1 VLIQERI
8 VVDSRSIDYLKS
20 TYFVWL
26 VKLKMNGNVPGV
38 FPGVNLRKMMKNP
51 DLLNNRLQK
60 VHNANSGVG
69 GVAGHNADKEVTAKK
84 DDPSDVWGYLE
95 AHAAFLGPSLWDN
108 EEEFKVE
115 NMDLDEFLLENG
127 IPIGEL
133 ATTSGSPAH
142 VTSPSTL
149 PTSSQPSPSS
159 SSSSSTDGSNK
170 SNNFDQNDESVD
182 FTALLETADNPTTS
196 RAPKEHEEENE
207 DQYSSDSSANSSND
221 LESMRTSKL
230 NVRAAKR
237 TPVTRKRKCAASSR
251 QPNVSD
257 DEDTL
262 IPGHDFDPRSR
273 QFSEEELRPQPMTK
287 KSRKQYVPDG
297 LKDEKYWARRQKNNV
312 AAKRSRDA
320 RRVKENQIAMRAN
333 FLENEVNA
341 VLKAE
346 LEKMTKLYHA
356 TLKRLQFYEKSAGK

>member
-1 VLIQERI
+1 
-8 VVDSRSIDYLKS
+8 
-20 TYFVWL
+20 
-26 VKLKMNGNVPGV
+26 
-38 FPGVNLRKMMKNP
+38 
-51 DLLNNRLQK
+51 
-60 VHNANSGVG
+60 
-69 GVAGHNADKEVTAKK
+69 
-84 DDPSDVWGYLE
+84 
-95 AHAAFLGPSLWDN
+95 
-108 EEEFKVE
+108 
-115 NMDLDEFLLENG
+115 MDLDEFLLENG

-133 ATTSGSPAH
+133 ATNSGSPAH

-182 FTALLETADNPTTS
+182 FAALLETADNPTTS

-257 DEDTL
+257 DGNEDA
-262 IPGHDFDPRSR
+262 I
-273 QFSEEELRPQPMTK
+273 
-287 KSRKQYVPDG
+287 Y
-297 LKDEKYWARRQKNNV
+297 
-312 AAKRSRDA
+312 
-320 RRVKENQIAMRAN
+320 
-333 FLENEVNA
+333 
-341 VLKAE
+341 
-346 LEKMTKLYHA
+346 
-356 TLKRLQFYEKSAGK
+356 